1 MEISELLAS
10 RRIKTAK
17 SAFRIAFHSY
27 LSNREQAFNRIDV
40 ESLKNKAREIKKRSI
55 ENLKQLKEKAVES
68 LEVQGIKV
76 FEAKDAEEAKRIAL
90 ELIPEKT
97 VIAKSKSNTINEI
110 GLKEALKGR
119 NELVETDCGD
129 FIVDLCEEESTH
141 PVTPALHIPID
152 RIAQKIG
159 EKFKVKLE
167 PLPEKIVE
175 YVKNYIRKRIVE
187 ADVGLTGANFISSDG
202 SIIILENEG
211 NISLISRLPEKHV
224 VIAGIDKIVPT
235 VEDGVTLCKAA
246 AVWGTG
252 TSLPTYISIISSPS
266 KTADVEKKIVYGL
279 QGAKEVYLILV
290 DNGRSKAIEQ
300 GLGEILY
307 CINCGSCLYFCPVYR
322 QVFDSYGLHHFGGIG
337 VSKLAFTNDLKEAFD
352 RGLYYCTTCQACK
365 VNCPVGI
372 DVPEIMKK
380 LREFA
385 VNNKIETE
393 TNKKM
398 IENVRASGNPFGE
411 EIKEGKIPEKLY
423 CC

>member
-1 MEISELLAS
+1 MELSELLAS
-10 RRIKTAK
+10 KRIKTAK
-17 SAFRIAFHSY
+17 SAFRIAFQSY
-27 LSNREQAFNRIDV
+27 ISNREQTFGRIDV
-40 ESLKNKAREIKKRSI
+40 ESLKNRAREIKKCSI
-55 ENLKQLKEKAVES
+55 QNLKQLKEKAVET
-68 LEVQGIKV
+68 LQLQGVKV
-76 FEAKDAEEAKRIAL
+76 FEAKDAEEAKKIAL
-90 ELIPEKT
+90 KLIPEKT
-97 VIAKSKSNTINEI
+97 LIAKSKSNTINEI

-119 NELVETDCGD
+119 NEVVETDCGD
-129 FIVDLCEEESTH
+129 FIVDLCEEESSH

-152 RIAQKIG
+152 RMVQKIE

-167 PLPEKIVE
+167 PSPEKIVE
-175 YVKNYIRKRIVE
+175 YVKSYIRKRIAE

-211 NISLISRLPEKHV
+211 NISLISRLEKHV
-224 VIAGIDKIVPT
+224 VIAGIDRIVPT
-235 VEDGVTLCKAA
+235 AEDAVTLCKAA

-252 TSLPTYISIISSPS
+252 TSLPTYINIISSPS
-266 KTADVEKKIVYGL
+266 KTADVEKKIVYGM

-290 DNGRSKAIEQ
+290 DNGRSKAVEQ

-322 QVFDSYGLHHFGGIG
+322 QVFDSYGLHYFGGIG

-385 VNNKIETE
+385 VKSRLETE
-393 TNKKM
+393 SNKKM
-398 IENVRASGNPFGE
+398 IENVRAYGNPFGKVE
-411 EIKEGKIPEKLY
+411 EGKIPEKLY